1 MPDRTASPRSQALAD
16 LPTLMRLVAAVSEV
30 DPVYGTWVMLC
41 ALLSVTRSSL
51 HADTRHLTEAAT
63 AVTRS
68 WACPGHRLVTRLFR
82 SFGSS
87 TTDARTRRGPSPG
100 ETGEGRYV
108 GMTGFE
114 PATP

>member
-1 MPDRTASPRSQALAD
+1 VPDRTASPRSQALAD

-87 TTDARTRRGPSPG
+87 TTDARTKGAPHLGKLVRGDTSG
-100 ETGEGRYV
+100 
-108 GMTGFE
+108 
-114 PATP
+114 